1 MYSDNDIQAETYN
14 NLMTFQS
21 AISSNVIGIAGI
33 LVSIVVRLPIGLPPA
48 P

>member
-1 MYSDNDIQAETYN
+1 
-14 NLMTFQS
+14 MTFES

-33 LVSIVVRLPIGLPPA
+33 LVCIVVRLPTGLPPA